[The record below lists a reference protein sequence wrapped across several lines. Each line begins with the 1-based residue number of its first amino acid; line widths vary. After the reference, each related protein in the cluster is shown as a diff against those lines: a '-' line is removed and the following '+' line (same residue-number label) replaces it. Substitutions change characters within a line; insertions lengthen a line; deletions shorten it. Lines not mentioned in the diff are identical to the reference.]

1 MSGHRKEDDAIY
13 LRWADRVPYGIYGI
27 VVATGVC
34 LGVIGN
40 IGLWM
45 AYYSGVLALAEFV
58 TLSIVLAILWTLLAL
73 AFCMSTATRIKSG
86 QFWKH
91 TLWHYIAAFFRKWL
105 IDPIRRLHRAIH
117 ENTKLSTRLGLGLAI
132 LALVELMAL
141 LATGIYGAGV
151 FLFFLYKIAETA

>member
-1 MSGHRKEDDAIY
+1 
-13 LRWADRVPYGIYGI
+13 
-27 VVATGVC
+27 
-34 LGVIGN
+34 
-40 IGLWM
+40 M

-117 ENTKLSTRLGLGLAI
+117 ENTKLSTRLGLGLVHFS
-132 LALVELMAL
+132 LGGTDGL
-141 LATGIYGAGV
+141 TGNRYLWRRRFSFSFYIR
-151 FLFFLYKIAETA
+151 